1 MPTDT
6 GILTE
11 ADETATN
18 IVNATIQELN
28 ATYLE
33 SDRKTHQL
41 RKLRFM
47 KTQTRAPK
55 PFQRVVGGGI
65 RSPLSYRLVQTVVGM
80 ICKERPAY
88 KRIPRNAGDRQAA
101 SNLQMSAD
109 PMMQDLERIAR
120 RPLYYQAVDAMVA
133 DGRSVVKCYRDVWS
147 GFPEQLEGEDTEGF
161 NNRVAQFVVSGT
173 HHPLRQKQIDVL
185 NFRTPLT
192 DYDPPYV
199 MEAGKRATL
208 AVCKAYNLR
217 MGTNNRL
224 EVMPEGTSFNTLE
237 LPSGI
242 PPTIDVEEIWMDD
255 EVYVRIAGKVFRA
268 ENDLGFKPYVW
279 AAGETSSHPDPSL
292 NSLSILY
299 PFAGIEP
306 WLNTMLTV
314 LASWGVIGGTPILY
328 TSRKIPPGS
337 GGVPDVQPQ
346 LSDIPLGKR
355 IDLGMGGEIGFV
367 QPPPVGREVLEFIQF
382 LVDFLDRAG
391 LPQLAYG
398 SIGTRTPGTAFQGA
412 LEQAI
417 AKVNPITA
425 GAENMM
431 AEIVKMQWRIIE
443 NLGQPMFVTGVG
455 MSPGVLGKRKTLG
468 RYKIT
473 PSEIG
478 GYYDLHAK
486 IRVGNTQ
493 DVISRGMHAAFMR
506 AHKLWSRD
514 RAMEYADVDDPFDE
528 YKMIMRDTVE
538 ESPLL
543 QNVMLQEALQQEPEI
558 MQRAQ
563 QLQNQ
568 GVDVMGMLGMAQGA
582 SPDGNPS
589 PAPQAGGGGGGAPPA
604 GGAPAP
610 KRGGKPSGSPKRPG
624 GPGRAAQG
632 SRGHS

>member
-6 GILTE
+6 GPLTE
-11 ADETATN
+11 ADATEKN
-18 IVNATIQELN
+18 LVDSTIQQLN

-33 SDRKTHQL
+33 SERKIHQL

-80 ICKERPAY
+80 ICKERPHF
-88 KRIPRNAGDRQAA
+88 KRIPRNSSDRAGA
-101 SNLQMSAD
+101 SALQMSAD
-109 PMMQDLERIAR
+109 PMLQDLERIAR
-120 RPLYYQAVDAMVA
+120 RPLYYQAVDALVA
-133 DGRSVVKCYRDVWS
+133 DGRSIIKCYRDAWH
-147 GFPEQLEGEDTEGF
+147 GFPDQIEGEDDPGY
-161 NNRVAQFVVSGT
+161 NRRVAEFVMSGAQ
-173 HHPLRQKQIDVL
+173 HPLRQRQVDAL
-185 NFRTPLT
+185 NFKTPLT

-208 AVCKAYNLR
+208 AVAKAYGLNF
-217 MGTNNRL
+217 GINNKI
-224 EVMPEGTSFNTLE
+224 ETMPEGTAFHTLE

-242 PPTIDVEEIWMDD
+242 PPTIDVEELWMDD
-255 EVYVRIAGKVFRA
+255 CVYVRIAGKVFKA
-268 ENDLGFKPYVW
+268 DNDLGFKPYVW
-279 AAGETSSHPDPSL
+279 GSGETSSHPDPSL

-314 LASWGVIGGTPILY
+314 LASWGVIGGTPILF
-328 TSRKIPPGS
+328 TSRKIPPGA
-337 GGVPDVQPQ
+337 GGVPDVQPT

-417 AKVNPITA
+417 AKVNPITSS
-425 GAENMM
+425 AENMM
-431 AEIVKMQWRIIE
+431 AEVVKMQWRIIE
-443 NLGQPMFVTGVG
+443 QLGQPMYVTGIG
-455 MSPGVLGKRKTLG
+455 MSPGILGKRKSLS
-468 RYKIT
+468 RYVIK
-473 PSEIG
+473 PSDIG

-506 AHKLWSRD
+506 SHKLWSRD

-528 YKMIMRDTVE
+528 YKTIMRDTME
-538 ESPLL
+538 ESPVI
-543 QNVMLQEALQQEPEI
+543 QEIMIAEALKQEPEI
-558 MQRAQ
+558 MARAQ
-563 QLQNQ
+563 NLQDQ
-568 GVDVMGMLGMAQGA
+568 GVPIMEMLGMAQGA
-582 SPDGNPS
+582 SDEPTPHTS
-589 PAPQAGGGGGGAPPA
+589 GGGGGGAQPA
-604 GGAPAP
+604 GSAPAP
-610 KRGGKPSGSPKRPG
+610 KRGGKPKGSPKRPG
-624 GPGRAAQG
+624 GTRQNAQG